1 MPMELLASDTGAVRA
16 KLLGEGLPFI
26 TTNTGYRERF
36 AEYLQRAPVN
46 RRVLCVPRIGWQDGA
61 YVLPDVAFGAKDG
74 EEILYQPSDQS
85 AHNWKVQGT
94 VGDWRNH
101 VGVFCSGNS
110 RLVLAVS
117 CTFAGPLLG
126 LMDGES
132 GGVHF
137 YGTTSTGKTTALIVG
152 GSVAGGGGR
161 SGFVQSWRATLTG
174 LEGIAEAHN
183 DATLFLD
190 EFGQVDASE
199 ASETAYLL
207 ANGQGKVRMTRT
219 MNVRKK
225 LIWRLIFVSA
235 GELTLAEH
243 AASVGKKT
251 KGGAEVRMLNIAAD
265 AGKEMG
271 IFENLH
277 GSSSAHEFVARL
289 KEGAQHYYG
298 SPLRAYLEN
307 LVRERD
313 DVQKMVATVRKSMG
327 LTIPKSAAGEVRRAA
342 DRFALIGAAGELAT
356 RWGLTGWRDGEA
368 LESAQRCLREWLG
381 ERGTV
386 GNSDVEKGINQV
398 RSFLAT
404 HGGSRFQAIDRSS
417 SGRGAGKDGD
427 ALTIRNRAGFRRYN
441 ADTEETEYLI
451 LKDTFRNEV
460 CAGCDALAIAREL
473 DKRGFLLRQ
482 PPSLMMKPSLP
493 ELGKTWVYG
502 IRAAILAEEEC

>member
-1 MPMELLASDTGAVRA
+1 
-16 KLLGEGLPFI
+16 
-26 TTNTGYRERF
+26 
-36 AEYLQRAPVN
+36 
-46 RRVLCVPRIGWQDGA
+46 
-61 YVLPDVAFGAKDG
+61 
-74 EEILYQPSDQS
+74 
-85 AHNWKVQGT
+85 
-94 VGDWRNH
+94 
-101 VGVFCSGNS
+101 
-110 RLVLAVS
+110 
-117 CTFAGPLLG
+117 
-126 LMDGES
+126 
-132 GGVHF
+132 
-137 YGTTSTGKTTALIVG
+137 
-152 GSVAGGGGR
+152 
-161 SGFVQSWRATLTG
+161 
-174 LEGIAEAHN
+174 
-183 DATLFLD
+183 
-190 EFGQVDASE
+190 
-199 ASETAYLL
+199 
-207 ANGQGKVRMTRT
+207 
-219 MNVRKK
+219 
-225 LIWRLIFVSA
+225 
-235 GELTLAEH
+235 
-243 AASVGKKT
+243 
-251 KGGAEVRMLNIAAD
+251 
-265 AGKEMG
+265 
-271 IFENLH
+271 
-277 GSSSAHEFVARL
+277 
-289 KEGAQHYYG
+289 
-298 SPLRAYLEN
+298 
-307 LVRERD
+307 
-313 DVQKMVATVRKSMG
+313 MG